1 MRDQHLTGE
10 PRSDEQELLAKGK
23 SRPRDSARSGQRQ
36 GRRARPSANGRV
48 PGGKDDAGTA
58 ARHPRAATRASSA
71 DGPPDLMASAR
82 NADRLEAL
90 RRTALL
96 DTPAEVSYDRLTQ
109 LGCKFL
115 ATPAALVTL
124 VDADRLFLKS
134 ACGLE
139 ESLRGGRELP
149 LRRSF
154 CAHTVALGEPLVVAD
169 AREHPWFRG
178 DETVHTSPFVA
189 YLGVPLIL
197 ANGHA
202 IGCFGALDV
211 QPRQWTDD
219 EVHLARDLAATTVA
233 LIELRLAA
241 EEARLHTEEAEQ
253 ERARLLQYEHDARA
267 LAEAA
272 TSRFDALQAV
282 SDTALSHLALDE
294 LLRELVAR
302 VRSILS
308 VDNVAILLL
317 DAEGRELRVRTA
329 LGLEEEVAAGV
340 RIPFGK
346 GVAGHIA
353 ASRQPVIIDDLS
365 QVEVYNPFLKEKL
378 VSLLGVPLVVEDRV
392 IGVIHVSTAA
402 PRHFTQQEQEL
413 LQLVADRAAIAID
426 HSTLYEAERVARQR
440 LAFLAEAGMTLV
452 SSLDYDAILD
462 HLARL
467 TVPGLGDWCAID
479 VVQDAGNVE
488 RLAVAHVDPVK
499 VEQVMELSRR
509 HPVDPQ
515 SQHPLAGVLRSR
527 RPLLVSEI
535 TQGDLATTTLSE
547 EELDA
552 VQVLGLRS
560 FMIVP
565 LVTRDRV
572 LGAITLATTSESDRR
587 YRDEDVALVEELA
600 RRAALAV
607 ENAQLYHGT
616 QAALRSV
623 EEIAE
628 RLAQQAAQL
637 DTIIEAIPDGVY
649 VCDAEGMRSRVNA
662 PGAALLGLTMEQAL
676 QPIAAYWDLIRPR
689 YLDGTP
695 IPVEDF
701 PLSQALRGI
710 IRTDIRFIVCHHIS
724 GDDVH
729 LLASCAPIRNA
740 AGVITG
746 AVAVCSDI
754 SELQRL
760 ERQKDEFL
768 SVASHELKTPLTS
781 LKILTQL
788 AHRQLQRTGIGGLEH
803 MDRMEHSIIRMERL
817 VNDLLDVSRIESGR
831 LALRLEPLDL
841 VSLCR
846 HVAAEQ
852 MAASEREIALELP
865 REPTIVRADADRIDQ
880 VLANLLSNALKYS
893 PQERPVTLTVR
904 IEAAH
909 VVVAIRD
916 EGSGI
921 PQEALPHLFERFYR
935 VPGVQVQSGSGV
947 GLGLGLYITRE
958 LVERHGGQIRAES
971 TPGFGTTL
979 SVMLPLAD
987 AQPSPLA

>member
-1 MRDQHLTGE
+1 MRDQDLTGE
-10 PRSDEQELLAKGK
+10 PRSDEQELLAQGK

-36 GRRARPSANGRV
+36 GRRARPSASGRV

-58 ARHPRAATRASSA
+58 ARHPRDATLASA
-71 DGPPDLMASAR
+71 TDVPPDIMASAR

-109 LGCKFL
+109 LGCKLL

-139 ESLRGGRELP
+139 ELEESLRGVRELP
-149 LRRSF
+149 LHRSF

-169 AREHPWFRG
+169 ARKHPWFRG
-178 DETVHTSPFVA
+178 DETVHASPFVA

-241 EEARLHTEEAEQ
+241 EEAEQ
-253 ERARLLQYEHDARA
+253 ERARLLQHERDAHA

-272 TSRFDALQAV
+272 TSRFEALQAV
-282 SDTALSHLALDE
+282 SDTALSHLALDD

-392 IGVIHVSTAA
+392 IGVIHVSAAA

-413 LQLVADRAAIAID
+413 LQLVADRTAIAID

-440 LAFLAEAGMTLV
+440 LAFLAAAGMTLV

-509 HPVDPQ
+509 HPVDPL

-535 TQGDLATTTLSE
+535 TQGDFATTTLSK

-572 LGAITLATTSESDRR
+572 LGAITLATTSESGRR

-662 PGAALLGLTMEQAL
+662 PGAALLGLTMEQAP

-724 GDDVH
+724 GEDVH

-865 REPTIVRADADRIDQ
+865 REPTIVRVDADRIDQ

-904 IEAAH
+904 IEAAN

-958 LVERHGGQIRAES
+958 LVERHGGQIGAES
-971 TPGFGTTL
+971 SPGFGTTF
-979 SVMLPLAD
+979 SVTLPLAD

>member
-1 MRDQHLTGE
+1 
-10 PRSDEQELLAKGK
+10 
-23 SRPRDSARSGQRQ
+23 
-36 GRRARPSANGRV
+36 
-48 PGGKDDAGTA
+48 
-58 ARHPRAATRASSA
+58 
-71 DGPPDLMASAR
+71 
-82 NADRLEAL
+82 
-90 RRTALL
+90 
-96 DTPAEVSYDRLTQ
+96 
-109 LGCKFL
+109 
-115 ATPAALVTL
+115 
-124 VDADRLFLKS
+124 
-134 ACGLE
+134 
-139 ESLRGGRELP
+139 
-149 LRRSF
+149 
-154 CAHTVALGEPLVVAD
+154 
-169 AREHPWFRG
+169 
-178 DETVHTSPFVA
+178 
-189 YLGVPLIL
+189 
-197 ANGHA
+197 
-202 IGCFGALDV
+202 
-211 QPRQWTDD
+211 
-219 EVHLARDLAATTVA
+219 
-233 LIELRLAA
+233 
-241 EEARLHTEEAEQ
+241 
-253 ERARLLQYEHDARA
+253 
-267 LAEAA
+267 
-272 TSRFDALQAV
+272 
-282 SDTALSHLALDE
+282 
-294 LLRELVAR
+294 
-302 VRSILS
+302 
-308 VDNVAILLL
+308 
-317 DAEGRELRVRTA
+317 
-329 LGLEEEVAAGV
+329 
-340 RIPFGK
+340 
-346 GVAGHIA
+346 
-353 ASRQPVIIDDLS
+353 
-365 QVEVYNPFLKEKL
+365 
-378 VSLLGVPLVVEDRV
+378 VVEDRV
-392 IGVIHVSTAA
+392 IGVIHVSAAA

-413 LQLVADRAAIAID
+413 LQLVADRTAIAID

-440 LAFLAEAGMTLV
+440 LAFLAAAGMTLV

-488 RLAVAHVDPVK
+488 RLAVAHVDPAK

-535 TQGDLATTTLSE
+535 TQGDFATTTLSE

-572 LGAITLATTSESDRR
+572 LGAITLATTSESGRR

-724 GDDVH
+724 GEDVH

-865 REPTIVRADADRIDQ
+865 REPTIVRVDADRIDQ

-904 IEAAH
+904 IEAAN

-958 LVERHGGQIRAES
+958 LVERHGGQIGAES
-971 TPGFGTTL
+971 SPGFGTTF
-979 SVMLPLAD
+979 SVTLPLAD

>member
-10 PRSDEQELLAKGK
+10 PRSDEQELLAQGK

-36 GRRARPSANGRV
+36 GRCARPSASGRV

-58 ARHPRAATRASSA
+58 ARHPRDATPASA
-71 DGPPDLMASAR
+71 TDVPPDIMASAR

-109 LGCKFL
+109 LGCKLL

-139 ESLRGGRELP
+139 ELEESLRGVRELP
-149 LRRSF
+149 LHRSF

-169 AREHPWFRG
+169 ARKHPWFRG
-178 DETVHTSPFVA
+178 DETVHASPFVA

-241 EEARLHTEEAEQ
+241 EEAEQ
-253 ERARLLQYEHDARA
+253 ERARLLQHARDAHA

-272 TSRFDALQAV
+272 TSRFEALQAV
-282 SDTALSHLALDE
+282 SDTALSHLALDD

-392 IGVIHVSTAA
+392 IGVIHVSAAA

-413 LQLVADRAAIAID
+413 LQLVADRTAIAID

-440 LAFLAEAGMTLV
+440 LAFLAAAGMTLV

-509 HPVDPQ
+509 HPVDPL

-535 TQGDLATTTLSE
+535 TQGDFATTTLSE

-552 VQVLGLRS
+552 VQGLGLRS

-572 LGAITLATTSESDRR
+572 LGAITLATTSESGRR

-724 GDDVH
+724 GEDVH

-865 REPTIVRADADRIDQ
+865 REPTIVRVDADRIDQ

-904 IEAAH
+904 IEAAN

-958 LVERHGGQIRAES
+958 LVERHGGQIGAES
-971 TPGFGTTL
+971 SPGFGTTF
-979 SVMLPLAD
+979 SVTLPLAD

>member
-10 PRSDEQELLAKGK
+10 PRSDEQELLAQGK

-36 GRRARPSANGRV
+36 GRCARPSASGRV

-58 ARHPRAATRASSA
+58 ARHPRDATPASA
-71 DGPPDLMASAR
+71 TDVPPDIMASAR

-109 LGCKFL
+109 LGCKLL

-139 ESLRGGRELP
+139 ELEESLRGVRELP
-149 LRRSF
+149 LHRSF

-169 AREHPWFRG
+169 ARKHPWFRG
-178 DETVHTSPFVA
+178 DETVHASPFVA

-241 EEARLHTEEAEQ
+241 EEAEQ
-253 ERARLLQYEHDARA
+253 ERARLLQHARDAHA

-272 TSRFDALQAV
+272 TSRFEALQAV
-282 SDTALSHLALDE
+282 SDTALSHLALDD

-392 IGVIHVSTAA
+392 IGVIHVSAAA

-413 LQLVADRAAIAID
+413 LQLVADRTAIAID

-440 LAFLAEAGMTLV
+440 LAFLAAAGMTLV

-509 HPVDPQ
+509 HPVDPL

-535 TQGDLATTTLSE
+535 TQGDFATTTLSE

-572 LGAITLATTSESDRR
+572 LGAITLATTSESGRR

-724 GDDVH
+724 GEDVH

-865 REPTIVRADADRIDQ
+865 REPTIVRVDADRIDQ

-904 IEAAH
+904 IEAAN

-958 LVERHGGQIRAES
+958 LVERHGGQIGAES
-971 TPGFGTTL
+971 SPGFGTTF
-979 SVMLPLAD
+979 SVTLPLAD